1 MTAFPPDSSGR
12 NVPPQ
17 VALATSVEMT
27 SSQPKN
33 GTFGT
38 IAMATAQQAA
48 AVGLQHSQAGACE
61 THLTHNAE
69 DHQSA
74 RELICTF
81 RPLVA
86 EHINRSLNSHTTH
99 ETFVIMYAEDHD
111 RLEFNGGKYA
121 DYLWPKAFNG
131 ETCTSP
137 LELQEMP
144 FLRQYGTDAISMVPP
159 KEPIVVWDPEGTSPP
174 GSRMY
179 TLKVHIMRLL
189 IVMATTRSD
198 KLAVQAF
205 DRDGNALKGSGYLS
219 TDAPHNWPRTHGISQ
234 FGFNHFCSVLLFG
247 ALSHPMQCIMLHPQS
262 HGRVGRG
269 LDGFWGRVVNF
280 SPKLGWHCAGASNVN
295 SRLVTQDGR
304 YPMPTSPEI
313 LQLHQLQNATTFTG
327 GYAHI
332 TSASV
337 LTAVTPPDAYTRPR
351 LYVHRGCVPN
361 CRKWTIQLAPVQLAC
376 VKPGRP
382 RGFPPIMYRI
392 DKWQLID
399 RQYEHLYITMQ

>member
-1 MTAFPPDSSGR
+1 MGMSFKFLLVS
-12 NVPPQ
+12 
-17 VALATSVEMT
+17 
-27 SSQPKN
+27 K
-33 GTFGT
+33 FGT

-327 GYAHI
+327 ARPPSRSNVPPSPPRVRRISHGLHGAGD
-332 TSASV
+332 ACGA
-337 LTAVTPPDAYTRPR
+337 LTRCDDGQRQVQQHTCEVRAEGAVRWLHQA
-351 LYVHRGCVPN
+351 
-361 CRKWTIQLAPVQLAC
+361 W
-376 VKPGRP
+376 
-382 RGFPPIMYRI
+382 
-392 DKWQLID
+392 
-399 RQYEHLYITMQ
+399 